1 MDSELALEGTHGD
14 WDYFPNDEPETLRY
28 VLKAQFSF
36 LLVQRWKSSEKPLLG
51 QGRRHISA
59 RMPKPLFLHA
69 KRNGLATNNARDLQ
83 GLAHLP
89 RGG

>member
-1 MDSELALEGTHGD
+1 MDSELALEDTHGD

-51 QGRRHISA
+51 QGRRPH
-59 RMPKPLFLHA
+59 
-69 KRNGLATNNARDLQ
+69 
-83 GLAHLP
+83 
-89 RGG
+89 